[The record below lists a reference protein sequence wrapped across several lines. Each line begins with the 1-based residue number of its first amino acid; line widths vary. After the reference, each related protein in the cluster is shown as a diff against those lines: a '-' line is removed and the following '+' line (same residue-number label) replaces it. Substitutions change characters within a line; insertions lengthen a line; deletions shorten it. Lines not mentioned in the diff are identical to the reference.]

1 MTLFIIGVYMALVI
15 AIGVVSN
22 RLLSSTGEDYFLAAR
37 SIGPFVMLMSLFG
50 TNMTAFALLG
60 SSGEAY
66 HSGIGV
72 FGLMP
77 AISGLV
83 IPTVFFVLAPRAWA
97 IGKRHGFTTQVE
109 FFRDRWGSDAL
120 GLLLFVVLVTLVIP
134 YLLIGVMAGGIT
146 LNQVSAGQIPEWV
159 GGLVL
164 CLVVMSYV
172 TIGGLR
178 GTAWVNTFQT
188 IVFMVLGAATV
199 TVVFSRMGGVGAVMA
214 RVAEEAPALLARE
227 GNFNRVHWLTYSFI
241 PLSAGMFPH
250 MFMHWLSA
258 KRADNFRLTIR
269 AYPLCIALV
278 WLPPVLLG
286 VAGTI
291 DFPGLIGGQSNSIL
305 VRMIELHAPGVLAGL
320 LGAGVFAAVMSSLD
334 SQVLSLGTMFTEDI
348 VDHYGYADRM
358 TDQQK
363 VASGRVFVAIIL
375 VLVYGISLVSQR
387 SIFDL
392 ATWSFTGF
400 AALFPIAIAAIF
412 WRRSTKVGAL
422 ACVSTVVVLWTYFFV
437 QGWGDQSYTVGGSG
451 VMPVAAILLASSIAM
466 VVGSLL
472 SSPPG
477 AERVDRFIARR

>member
-1 MTLFIIGVYMALVI
+1 MTLTIIAIYMALVI
-15 AIGVVSN
+15 GIGVVSN
-22 RLLSSTGEDYFLAAR
+22 RLLSSTGEDYFLATR
-37 SIGPFVMLMSLFG
+37 SIGPVVLLMSLFG

-66 HSGIGV
+66 HVGIGV

-83 IPTVFFVLAPRAWA
+83 IPTVFFVLAPRTWA
-97 IGKRHGFTTQVE
+97 IGKRHGYTTQVE
-109 FFRDRWGSDAL
+109 FFRDRWGSDLL
-120 GLLLFVVLVTLVIP
+120 GLLLFIVLVALVIP
-134 YLLIGVMAGGIT
+134 YLLIGVMAAGVT
-146 LNQVSAGQIPEWV
+146 LNQVTLGQIPEWV
-159 GGLVL
+159 GGLVI

-188 IVFMVLGAATV
+188 IVFMVLGAITV
-199 TVVFSRMGGVGAVMA
+199 TVVFNRMGGVGTVMA
-214 RVAEEAPALLARE
+214 RIAEETPALLARE
-227 GNFNRVHWLTYSFI
+227 GNFNYVRWLTYSLI

-258 KRADNFRLTIR
+258 KRADSFRLTVQ

-286 VAGTI
+286 VAGTL

-305 VRMIELHAPGVLAGL
+305 VRMISLHAPGVLAGL

-348 VDHYGYADRM
+348 VDHYGYGDSM
-358 TDQQK
+358 TDKQK
-363 VASGRVFVAIIL
+363 IASGRIFVAAIL
-375 VLVYGISLVSQR
+375 LFTYGLSLVSER
-387 SIFDL
+387 CIFNL

-400 AALFPIAIAAIF
+400 ASLFPIAIAALF

-422 ACVSTVVVLWTYFFV
+422 ACVMTVVVLWIYFFA
-437 QGWGDQSYTVGGSG
+437 QGWGDRAYTVGGTG
-451 VMPVAAILLASSIAM
+451 VMAVAVILGASSIAM
-466 VVGSLL
+466 IVGSLL
-472 SSPPG
+472 SSPPEP
-477 AERVDRFIARR
+477 ERVARFIAQS

>member
-1 MTLFIIGVYMALVI
+1 MTLTIIVIYMGLVI
-15 AIGVVSN
+15 GIGVVSN
-22 RLLSSTGEDYFLAAR
+22 RLLSSSGEDYFLATR
-37 SIGPFVMLMSLFG
+37 SIGPFVLLMSLFG

-83 IPTVFFVLAPRAWA
+83 IPTVFFVLGPRAWA
-97 IGKRHGFTTQVE
+97 IGKRHGYTTQVE
-109 FFRDRWGSDAL
+109 FFRDRWGSNAL
-120 GLLLFVVLVTLVIP
+120 GLLLFVVLVSLVIP
-134 YLLIGVMAGGIT
+134 YLLIGVMAGGVT
-146 LNQVSAGQIPEWV
+146 LNQVTSGQVPEWV
-159 GGLVL
+159 GGLVI
-164 CLVVMSYV
+164 CMVVMSYV

-188 IVFMVLGAATV
+188 IIFMVLGAATV
-199 TVVFSRMGGVGAVMA
+199 AVVFGRMGGVGAVMA
-214 RVAEEAPALLARE
+214 RVAADAPDLLARE
-227 GNFNRVHWLTYSFI
+227 GNFNRIHWFTYSFI

-258 KRADNFRLTIR
+258 KKASNFKLTVQ

-286 VAGTI
+286 VAGTL

-305 VRMIELHAPGVLAGL
+305 VRMIGLYAPGVLAGL

-348 VDHYGYADRM
+348 VDHYGYGDAM
-358 TDQQK
+358 TDNQK
-363 VASGRVFVAIIL
+363 VASGRIFVAGIL
-375 VLVYGISLVSQR
+375 LFTYGLSLFSQR

-400 AALFPIAIAAIF
+400 ASLFPIAIAALF

-422 ACVSTVVVLWTYFFV
+422 ACVATVVVLWTYFFS
-437 QGWGDQSYTVGGSG
+437 QGWGNRAYTVGDTG
-451 VMPVAAILLASSIAM
+451 VMPVAVILAASTIAM

-472 SSPPG
+472 SAPPET
-477 AERVDRFIARR
+477 ARVDRFIAPS